1 MSLHQT
7 WLLRSIATPLS
18 KKRRFTFCY
27 RCWRQPGDETDIALW
42 HWCSYYWGRMS
53 RILVLGGG
61 VVGLST
67 AMMLARQGHSV
78 TVFEHDSEPLPGSP
92 EEAWRAWERRG
103 VTQFRQPHYLHPSVR
118 HLLDAHLPDVQEALL
133 RVGCVALDVLAT
145 MPASIDDRTP
155 REGDERFITITGRR
169 PAIEYAFARVAERL
183 IPVRRGVSVGG
194 LLTGPSA
201 VKGIPHVTGIRTVDG
216 EEFSADLIVDA
227 MGRHSKLPIWLEAI
241 GARRLIEEAEISG
254 FIYYTRYFRS
264 PTGVVPLYRTALQT
278 FFHSFSLLTL
288 PGDTDTWSVTVF
300 ITSDDRALK
309 KLRDPERWTA
319 LVAACPL
326 HAHWLDGEPITDVL
340 PMGGILD
347 RYRRFVVDDVPVATG
362 IVSVGDSWA
371 CTNPSL
377 GRGIAMGLMH
387 ALGTVEVIQ
396 QHLDNPLALALAQ
409 DSMTETRVAPWYH
422 NTIDIDRTWIARFNA
437 SIAGRPEPQ
446 PTDPRLHIAQ
456 ALSVAMMYDA
466 DLFRAAVEIRSLLA
480 LPQEVMTQPGVVD
493 RIMEVAG
500 AHEAVTPNGPSR
512 EELLRMVA

>member
-1 MSLHQT
+1 M
-7 WLLRSIATPLS
+7 
-18 KKRRFTFCY
+18 
-27 RCWRQPGDETDIALW
+27 
-42 HWCSYYWGRMS
+42 
-53 RILVLGGG
+53 
-61 VVGLST
+61 
-67 AMMLARQGHSV
+67 
-78 TVFEHDSEPLPGSP
+78 
-92 EEAWRAWERRG
+92 
-103 VTQFRQPHYLHPSVR
+103 
-118 HLLDAHLPDVQEALL
+118 QEALL

-145 MPASIDDRTP
+145 MPASIEDRTP

-201 VKGIPHVTGIRTVDG
+201 VKGIPHVTGVRIVDG
-216 EEFSADLIVDA
+216 EEFSADLTVDA

-309 KLRDPERWTA
+309 KLRDPEHWTA

-396 QHLDNPLALALAQ
+396 QHLDDPLALALAQ
-409 DSMTETRVAPWYH
+409 DSMTETRVTPWYH